1 MLPAQTFSA
10 IKTECSPPSSALRE
24 RKIDAICIFM
34 RCLENSL
41 IFGAKHS
48 SPSAVMRGS
57 VCFLFVLFSLT
68 RKLNAQG
75 NSFFCDKSPLLQLYK
90 IIRVAAADES
100 AFISFPPCAHSDL
113 FFHFRNQQYHSAV
126 HCVHPFSAELFSLY
140 LCGFVENEE
149 VKYFAI
155 IRWQTGPLLDVCVL

>member
-75 NSFFCDKSPLLQLYK
+75 NSFFCDKSPRLQLYK

-113 FFHFRNQQYHSAV
+113 FFIFEINNIILRCIVCIPLALN
-126 HCVHPFSAELFSLY
+126 FSLSTS
-140 LCGFVENEE
+140 
-149 VKYFAI
+149 AD
-155 IRWQTGPLLDVCVL
+155 LLKMRR